1 MFQALNKFLFK
12 KHRDKNHSHI
22 GNLNDREIE
31 YYLRTSAR
39 VNQHLP
45 KNIQV
50 QKAAEMA
57 ADDYSG
63 DGIHF

>member
-12 KHRDKNHSHI
+12 KHWDKNHSHI

-31 YYLRTSAR
+31 YSLRTSAR

-57 ADDYSG
+57 DDDYSG
-63 DGIHF
+63 DGIHS